1 METLGFPRANEERS
15 DRRERITWKKNEREE
30 EPSNGLTRRG
40 KREREREEKCR
51 ATVKEGKLRTKERR
65 RWRNVAILHPRQG
78 RMRVRPCVDP
88 RAATAEGTEGR
99 GAARKREWK
108 SRGPRWE

>member
-40 KREREREEKCR
+40 KRGEMSSNGERGKAADEGAEEVEERGDIAPE
-51 ATVKEGKLRTKERR
+51 
-65 RWRNVAILHPRQG
+65 
-78 RMRVRPCVDP
+78 
-88 RAATAEGTEGR
+88 
-99 GAARKREWK
+99 AR
-108 SRGPRWE
+108 